1 MNSKK
6 NLKPFIDIIVPNYN
20 KGPFIRKC
28 IKSIVHQSYKNWFLY
43 IIDDA
48 SNDESTKFLKDFSG
62 LTNINI
68 IFLKKN
74 KGPHFCR
81 NLGLR
86 KSKSDYIS
94 FLDSD
99 DYWETSKLEEQINFM
114 KKNDYDF
121 TYSDYISFF
130 EDSKSKL
137 IPTNI
142 RDNFDYNSFV
152 LNSSIN
158 SSTMIIKRNII
169 NFTKFKKIEHED
181 YLFKCEILKKN
192 VIAYKY
198 NKQLAYY
205 RILKSSRSTN
215 KVKSIFSLWK
225 INKKFNKMSFFENIK
240 SIFFI
245 SLNSLK
251 KYGLK

>member
-20 KGPFIRKC
+20 KGLFIRKC

-48 SNDESTKFLKDFSG
+48 SNDDSTKFLKDFSG

-68 IFLKKN
+68 I
-74 KGPHFCR
+74 
-81 NLGLR
+81 
-86 KSKSDYIS
+86 
-94 FLDSD
+94 
-99 DYWETSKLEEQINFM
+99 
-114 KKNDYDF
+114 
-121 TYSDYISFF
+121 
-130 EDSKSKL
+130 
-137 IPTNI
+137 
-142 RDNFDYNSFV
+142 
-152 LNSSIN
+152 
-158 SSTMIIKRNII
+158 
-169 NFTKFKKIEHED
+169 
-181 YLFKCEILKKN
+181 ILKKN

>member
-1 MNSKK
+1 MNSKN
-6 NLKPFIDIIVPNYN
+6 NLEPFIDIIVPNYN
-20 KGPFIRKC
+20 KGPFISKC
-28 IKSIVHQSYKNWFLY
+28 INSIIDQSYKNWFLY

-48 SNDESTKFLKDFSG
+48 SNDDSIKFLKNYKS
-62 LTNINI
+62 LANINL

-81 NLGLR
+81 NLGIR

-99 DYWETSKLEEQINFM
+99 DYWQSSKLEEQIKFM
-114 KKNDYDF
+114 MKNNYDF
-121 TYSDYISFF
+121 TYSDYISFV
-130 EDSKSKL
+130 ENSNSKP

-142 RDNFDYNSFV
+142 RDNFDYNNFV

-169 NFTKFKKIEHED
+169 NVTKFKKTEHED

-198 NKQLAYY
+198 NKRLAYY
-205 RILKSSRSTN
+205 RILKSSRSAN
-215 KVKSIFSLWK
+215 KIKRILNLWL
-225 INKKFNKMSFFENIK
+225 INKKFNKMNFYQNVK

-251 KYGLK
+251 KYGIK

>member
-1 MNSKK
+1 
-6 NLKPFIDIIVPNYN
+6 
-20 KGPFIRKC
+20 
-28 IKSIVHQSYKNWFLY
+28 
-43 IIDDA
+43 
-48 SNDESTKFLKDFSG
+48 
-62 LTNINI
+62 
-68 IFLKKN
+68 
-74 KGPHFCR
+74 
-81 NLGLR
+81 
-86 KSKSDYIS
+86 
-94 FLDSD
+94 
-99 DYWETSKLEEQINFM
+99 M

-158 SSTMIIKRNII
+158 SSTMIIKRNVI